1 MDWQQRRG
9 PYWLA
14 VAVTCAT
21 FPLIWVGGLVTTTG
35 AGMAVP
41 DYPST
46 FGYNLFLYPWQTWIS
61 GPWDVFIEHGH
72 RLLGAL
78 VGGLTLALC
87 AVTFR
92 SAAPRWLKK
101 SVILALVGVI
111 AQGGLGGMRV
121 LLDQRTLAFLHG
133 CLGPVFFAYCAG
145 LCVVMARPGSTETG
159 QAAPAVQAVKKLWRI
174 ALAMAMVSY
183 LQLIIGGYLRHV
195 HYGTA
200 PRMFQIAVLFHLV
213 GALALIG
220 YSLVLLRAAKGLTV
234 VRWPTR
240 TLCLLVLVQIG
251 LGVSTWFLK
260 YAVPLVS
267 EDWSWL
273 AGYTLQA
280 GSLSQA
286 VTVTSHVAIGSLILA
301 TTVLIAVRAGCLL
314 RLLAPATPQLAS
326 RREVLV

>member
-9 PYWLA
+9 PYRLA

-92 SAAPRWLKK
+92 GAAPRWLKV
-101 SVILALVGVI
+101 SVILAVIGVI

-145 LCVVMARPGSTETG
+145 LCVVMARPRSTREALP
-159 QAAPAVQAVKKLWRI
+159 AAPAVRKLWRI
-174 ALAMAMVSY
+174 ALAMVAVSY

-213 GALALIG
+213 GAVALIG
-220 YSLVLLRAAKGLTV
+220 YSLVLLRAARGIIA
-234 VRWPTR
+234 VRWLTR
-240 TLCLLVLVQIG
+240 GLCLLVLVQIG
-251 LGVSTWFLK
+251 LGVGTWFLK
-260 YAVPLVS
+260 YAVPLML

-286 VTVTSHVAIGSLILA
+286 VTVTSHVATGSLILA

-314 RLLAPATPQLAS
+314 RSVAPEVPQLAPC
-326 RREVLV
+326 REVLV